1 MFASQKTVKMAEQH
15 LSFPGGIGCRNDG
28 VACVEHLG
36 YHFQLEHRI
45 DVGIPPGIRLHVPY
59 CQEGRRQQGKVLP
72 LHMGCS

>member
-1 MFASQKTVKMAEQH
+1 MAEQH
-15 LSFPGGIGCRNDG
+15 LSLPGGIGCRDDG

-45 DVGIPPGIRLHVPY
+45 DVGMPPGIRLHVPY